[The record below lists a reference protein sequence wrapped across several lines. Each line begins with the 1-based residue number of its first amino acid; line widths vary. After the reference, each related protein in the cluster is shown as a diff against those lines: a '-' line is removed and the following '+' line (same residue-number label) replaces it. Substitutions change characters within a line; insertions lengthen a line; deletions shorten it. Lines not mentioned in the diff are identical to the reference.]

1 FNPIYLQGV
10 LGAGATFVYKFN
22 DTVNLSVGYLARNAD
37 LPSEDN
43 GLFNGSYA
51 ALAQVAIAPSQNID
65 LGLTYVHAYYP
76 QGKAFVSGVTGSRLA
91 NTPFGATATSADHF
105 GLEFGYQIS
114 PDFVVSGWGGLTEAH
129 AQTNG
134 IGLGDIVVNDGDNAT
149 IFNWAVTLGF
159 PDFLGSERS
168 FAGLVIGQP
177 PKVTSNDSGAED
189 EDTAWHLE
197 ASYRYKLND
206 NVTINPGLLVILN
219 PEHDRD
225 NDTIWVGTVRTV
237 FNF

>member
-1 FNPIYLQGV
+1 MSML
-10 LGAGATFVYKFN
+10 
-22 DTVNLSVGYLARNAD
+22 
-37 LPSEDN
+37 
-43 GLFNGSYA
+43 
-51 ALAQVAIAPSQNID
+51 
-65 LGLTYVHAYYP
+65 YYP
-76 QGKAFVSGVTGSRLA
+76 QGRAFVSGVTDSRLV
-91 NTPFGATATSADHF
+91 NTSFGTTATSADHF

-114 PDFVVSGWGGLTEAH
+114 PNFVVSGWGGLTEAH
-129 AQTNG
+129 AQTNS
-134 IGLGDIVVNDGDNAT
+134 IGLGNTVVNDGDNAT

-159 PDFLGSERS
+159 PDFLGSKRS
-168 FAGLVIGQP
+168 FAGLIIGQP